1 MVNLNR
7 IPIFRMVHIENIPHI
22 LQYGLTHWKSSNRN
36 PNYVPIGDNSLIG
49 TRNKMVLPNGDFI
62 GEYLPFYFWG
72 RMPMLYVIQKGYN
85 EVQSVE
91 AENIVYCISSIQNVI
106 DASLEYLFTDGHAT
120 AVLTSF
126 YDAND
131 IQNIE
136 NIVDF
141 QAVKSKYWNEYLDQK
156 RRKSAEFLV
165 KGDLPFDKIIGF
177 AVYDERAKRRLIE
190 MGINV
195 DMVHIRQKSYYF

>member
-1 MVNLNR
+1 M
-7 IPIFRMVHIENIPHI
+7 
-22 LQYGLTHWKSSNRN
+22 
-36 PNYVPIGDNSLIG
+36 IG
-49 TRNKMVLPNGDFI
+49 TRNKMVLPNGNFI